1 MQLERRDESPTGDS
15 TEFTLRWHHHDAKL
29 ADTMTRAWEKKLFLD
44 VTLASGHRTLEKEV
58 LEGTRQRASLSWD
71 SFDLPV
77 FKADT
82 EKNNQIVLT
91 TAPDNWWELDG
102 LTLQGSYHLIID
114 KLFDALTKR
123 NLKIAA
129 QSAVRLNQKDCLI
142 LWFPSSVD
150 YFSLD
155 EWFDETIETLI
166 AEVKLKIVLEEEMEE
181 ELSEKTEGLE
191 LADTSV
197 DSEVKSVDIEL
208 NNGEPDYQPIE
219 FRLIIDPD
227 ERDDLVKRLE
237 KELKDSVESESLRMK
252 EDDDKV
258 VESV

>member
-1 MQLERRDESPTGDS
+1 
-15 TEFTLRWHHHDAKL
+15 
-29 ADTMTRAWEKKLFLD
+29 
-44 VTLASGHRTLEKEV
+44 
-58 LEGTRQRASLSWD
+58 
-71 SFDLPV
+71 
-77 FKADT
+77 
-82 EKNNQIVLT
+82 
-91 TAPDNWWELDG
+91 
-102 LTLQGSYHLIID
+102 
-114 KLFDALTKR
+114 
-123 NLKIAA
+123 
-129 QSAVRLNQKDCLI
+129 
-142 LWFPSSVD
+142 
-150 YFSLD
+150 
-155 EWFDETIETLI
+155 
-166 AEVKLKIVLEEEMEE
+166 MEE

-237 KELKDSVESESLRMK
+237 KELKDSVESESLRME